1 MLYKQKQLVDMAI
14 LMRQLLAIA
23 KVVVSGLIIIVDIE
37 GLSIYRC

>member
-1 MLYKQKQLVDMAI
+1 MAI